1 MLVNPVVVVVFAA
14 IGIAACRGAGTD
26 PHLGQMILAAGI
38 CLLSSE
44 FGILPVL
51 FNGTLLR
58 AHPAQAALLGT
69 VVHLLMATTLSA
81 IVFVWLRP
89 PPAFLYWLLGMYWLT
104 LGSLA
109 IMFVKIV
116 RRSPMPGTIT

>member
-1 MLVNPVVVVVFAA
+1 MLINPLVVAAFAA
-14 IGIAACRGAGTD
+14 IGVAACRAEGAD
-26 PHLGQMILAAGI
+26 PHLGQLILAAGI

-51 FNGTLLR
+51 FNDALLR

-89 PPAFLYWLLGMYWLT
+89 PAAFLYWLLGMYWLT
-104 LGSLA
+104 LGSLVV
-109 IMFVKIV
+109 MFIKIV
-116 RRSPMPGTIT
+116 RRSVMPGTIN